1 MSWLK
6 KLVKKIVNLVTGKK
20 DSPTTLANSM
30 PRAAAASSFGGL
42 TQGIISAVHKTAN
55 ERVQGEIDANR
66 SSQAP
71 LPSKTFSDTV
81 AEEYDKWFKT
91 THAGIMSP
99 APTGLPALKTA
110 LRAYMFKGWG
120 AGFAAYWQSTVW
132 TPSGIYTGGVTI
144 NASTQGTSLQS
155 QIDSSLRSQFQDMDS
170 FARKIA
176 ELLHTYTT
184 GLTVQATLS
193 VPPNTKVETVQ

>member
-1 MSWLK
+1 MGWLK
-6 KLVKKIVNLVTGKK
+6 KFVKKIVNLVTGKK

-30 PRAAAASSFGGL
+30 PQVAAASPFASL
-42 TQGIISAVHKTAN
+42 TNGIISAVHKSAN
-55 ERVQGEIDANR
+55 ERVQSEIDSNR

-71 LPSKTFSDTV
+71 LPSKTFSDAV

-99 APTGLPALKTA
+99 SPTGLSALKIA
-110 LRAYMFKGWG
+110 LRVYMFKGWG
-120 AGFAAYWQSTVW
+120 TGFAAYWQSTIW
-132 TPSGIYTGGVTI
+132 SPSGIYTGGVTI

-155 QIDSSLRSQFQDMDS
+155 EIDGALRTQFQDMDA